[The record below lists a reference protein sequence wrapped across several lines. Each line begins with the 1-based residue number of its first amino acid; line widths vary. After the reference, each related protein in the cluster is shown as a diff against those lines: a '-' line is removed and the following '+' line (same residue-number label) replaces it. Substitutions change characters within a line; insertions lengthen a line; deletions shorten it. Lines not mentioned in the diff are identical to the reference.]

1 MTSEGD
7 LEMRTI
13 GWLVGA
19 SLLLTACGGGDK
31 APAADAAP
39 ATDAPAT
46 PAPVAGA
53 NGTTH
58 NVNMVLEGADYKFVP
73 AELTIKAGDRVVFH
87 NVSGGPHNV
96 QFWGD
101 SVPAESRAALD
112 AAMPGDKLG
121 ELNGPL
127 LTAPNE
133 TYEISFA
140 GMVAGEYRFTCT
152 PHIANN
158 MNGKITIQP

>member
-1 MTSEGD
+1 
-7 LEMRTI
+7 MRTI

-46 PAPVAGA
+46 TAAPDAGA
-53 NGTTH
+53 TGTTH

-73 AELTIKAGDRVVFH
+73 SDLTIKAGDRVVFH
-87 NVSGGPHNV
+87 NVSGGPHNI

-101 SVPAESRAALD
+101 SIPAESRAALD

-140 GMVAGEYRFTCT
+140 GMVAGDYHFTCT